1 MKFNTIEQEEFVNL
15 VSLNEKEIQKINI
28 SRCPLQL
35 SKNKNMR
42 AREEDLQPSC
52 NEKYKGYQ
60 KDKRFV
66 PLNRKEIQKIGPL
79 NRIEIQG
86 KKKGKNNCQ
95 SCPAKEIRKNCPTK
109 LNRNSK
115 DEKWKRYSKN
125 CSS

>member
-1 MKFNTIEQEEFVNL
+1 MKFNTIEQEEEFVNL

-42 AREEDLQPSC
+42 AGEEDLPPSC

-79 NRIEIQG
+79 NGIEIQG
-86 KKKGKNNCQ
+86 KEKK
-95 SCPAKEIRKNCPTK
+95 AKTIVNLVLLHRKEFKKIVP
-109 LNRNSK
+109 LN
-115 DEKWKRYSKN
+115 
-125 CSS
+125 

>member
-1 MKFNTIEQEEFVNL
+1 MKFNTIEQEEEFVNL

-42 AREEDLQPSC
+42 AGEEDLQPSC

-66 PLNRKEIQKIGPL
+66 LLNRKEIQKIGPL
-79 NRIEIQG
+79 NGIEIQG
-86 KKKGKNNCQ
+86 KEKRQKQLSILSCYTEKKFK
-95 SCPAKEIRKNCPTK
+95 KIVL
-109 LNRNSK
+109 LN
-115 DEKWKRYSKN
+115 
-125 CSS
+125 